1 MENELERQM
10 RLIVNQRK
18 VEEETKKEAFK
29 HTSKARLLRILK
41 RKFETTFIGAV
52 NQVEE
57 IFGFLWGKNV
67 PRDTPLTE
75 EQKKYLTLWNALR
88 NRILNIGNNQLRAME
103 KELQTHDVTWNRYRI
118 TTVKGN
124 NNG

>member
-1 MENELERQM
+1 MESELDKQM
-10 RLIVNQRK
+10 RLLANQRRLDD
-18 VEEETKKEAFK
+18 VVKKDVYK
-29 HTSKARLLRILK
+29 DVSKKRLLRILK
-41 RKFETTFIGAV
+41 KKFETTFIGAV

-57 IFGFLWGKNV
+57 LFGFLWGRNA
-67 PRDTPLTE
+67 PMGTSLTD

-103 KELQTHDVTWNRYRI
+103 KELETHDITWNRYRI
-118 TTVKGN
+118 TTSKGR